1 MFGFVVFCLDG
12 EYNFDRSREVG
23 NIFRGPV
30 WLSAYGISVTTVDAF
45 SSKKC
50 VSW

>member
-1 MFGFVVFCLDG
+1 MFVFVVFCLDG
-12 EYNFDRSREVG
+12 ADFDKSREVG
-23 NIFRGPV
+23 NIFQGPI

-45 SSKKC
+45 NSKKC